1 MGDWDPLPCFSPNDS
16 EFSGRGDTLLLLMGL
31 LIRALIRALSRSRD
45 PAR

>member
-16 EFSGRGDTLLLLMGL
+16 EFGGRGDTLLLLMGL
-31 LIRALIRALSRSRD
+31 LIRALSRRRD